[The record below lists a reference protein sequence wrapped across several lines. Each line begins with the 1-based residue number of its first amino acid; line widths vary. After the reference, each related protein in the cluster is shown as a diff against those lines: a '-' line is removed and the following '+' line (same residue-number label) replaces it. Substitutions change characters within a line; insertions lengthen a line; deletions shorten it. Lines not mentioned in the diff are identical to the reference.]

1 MYWIVIDRDLGI
13 MGRFETG
20 DEADAYMDRHFSRF
34 PEAVQTMERVAL
46 SV

>member
-1 MYWIVIDRDLGI
+1 MYWVVIDAKLGI

-20 DEADAYMDRHFSRF
+20 DEADVWMEGHIAHF
-34 PEAVQTMERVAL
+34 PQAVQTMERVAL

>member
-1 MYWIVIDRDLGI
+1 MYYVVVDSKLGI

-20 DEADAYMDRHFSRF
+20 DEADAYMDRHFAHF
-34 PEAVQTMERVAL
+34 PQAVQTMERVVM